1 VHVSCAELKVSF
13 HFILFIYIVEGAELK
28 VDQKEK
34 ENLKRLKQSN
44 PLLLFWPEVFTI
56 RVWTKKIV
64 ELITVR

>member
-34 ENLKRLKQSN
+34 ENLKRLKQ
-44 PLLLFWPEVFTI
+44 T
-56 RVWTKKIV
+56 T
-64 ELITVR
+64 TVILA